1 MKFGHLILRKIF
13 KFVASC
19 NQMSNFKAK
28 MHHTRFRLGFCPRH
42 RWESLWRSP
51 DLSAGFKGLL
61 LRDGRG
67 RVEVKG
73 GRGVEV
79 RVGNERE
86 GEMRGPQGLVYIPC
100 PKS

>member
-1 MKFGHLILRKIF
+1 M
-13 KFVASC
+13 
-19 NQMSNFKAK
+19 
-28 MHHTRFRLGFCPRH
+28 
-42 RWESLWRSP
+42 
-51 DLSAGFKGLL
+51 
-61 LRDGRG
+61 
-67 RVEVKG
+67 EVKG